1 MLVLLG
7 IAVVVFGFVV
17 RANPLLVVMAA
28 ALTTGLAAAWT
39 SEADVQTMWNA
50 AVATLA
56 QFGKAFNDNRYVSII
71 WFVLMAIGLLER
83 GGLQE
88 RARIL
93 IAKVKTATVGRVL
106 WAYFLLRQITAALG
120 LTSLGGQAQMVRP
133 LVAPM
138 AEGAA
143 ESHYRALP
151 DRERFLIRSHAAAV
165 DNIAL
170 FFGEDIFI
178 AIASILL
185 IKGFLET
192 NGIVVEPLQLSV
204 WAIPT
209 AIAALIIHS
218 IRLWLLDAQLKRT
231 LTAKQAESAS

>member
-7 IAVVVFGFVV
+7 IAVVVLGFVL

-39 SEADVQTMWNA
+39 PGVTPETLWA
-50 AVATLA
+50 ATLTTLA
-56 QFGKAFNDNRYVSII
+56 LFGKAFNDNRYVSMV
-71 WFVLMAIGLLER
+71 WFVVLAIGLLER
-83 GGLQE
+83 AGLQE
-88 RARIL
+88 RARL
-93 IAKVKTATVGRVL
+93 MIANVKAATVGRVL
-106 WAYFLLRQITAALG
+106 WAYFVLRQITAALG
-120 LTSLGGQAQMVRP
+120 LTSLGGHPQMVRP

-143 ESHYRALP
+143 EAQFNTLP
-151 DRERFLIRSHAAAV
+151 DRARYLVRSHAAAV

-185 IKGFLET
+185 IKGYLET
-192 NGIVVEPLQLSV
+192 NGIVVEPLSLSV

-209 AIAALIIHS
+209 AICAFVIHS
-218 IRLWLLDAQLKRT
+218 IRLWLLDAQLKHM
-231 LTAKQAESAS
+231 LGSSAP